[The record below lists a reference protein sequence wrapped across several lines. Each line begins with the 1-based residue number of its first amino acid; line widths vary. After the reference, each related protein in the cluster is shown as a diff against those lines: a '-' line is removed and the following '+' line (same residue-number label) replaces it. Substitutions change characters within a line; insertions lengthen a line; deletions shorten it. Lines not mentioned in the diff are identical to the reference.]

1 MIKEDLW
8 QTALSNIE
16 LNTSKANFTTWFKN
30 TSIATSK
37 DSSVVISVPN
47 GFSKEWLENKFY
59 KLILRTL
66 REISPDIKEV
76 TFIIQ
81 TKKSSETQKSA
92 LNTQKLNPP
101 PYDLSDQLAFD
112 QLNID
117 KETNLNPKYTFDT
130 FVV

>member
-66 REISPDIKEV
+66 REISPAIQKI
-76 TFIIQ
+76 TFII
-81 TKKSSETQKSA
+81 
-92 LNTQKLNPP
+92 
-101 PYDLSDQLAFD
+101 
-112 QLNID
+112 
-117 KETNLNPKYTFDT
+117 
-130 FVV
+130 